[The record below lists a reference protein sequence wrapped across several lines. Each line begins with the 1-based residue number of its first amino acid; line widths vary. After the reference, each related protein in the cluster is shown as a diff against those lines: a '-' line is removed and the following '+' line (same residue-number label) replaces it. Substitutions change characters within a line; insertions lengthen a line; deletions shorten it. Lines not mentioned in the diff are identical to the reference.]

1 MSSAIA
7 RADHTCEGFRID
19 AECVL
24 VWMLV
29 GDTLC
34 AFVLHGSAALNE
46 ARSSL
51 YLDCTNTMHDLMA
64 IRSHRSILF

>member
-1 MSSAIA
+1 MSSANA
-7 RADHTCEGFRID
+7 RADHTCEGVRIG

-51 YLDCTNTMHDLMA
+51 Y
-64 IRSHRSILF
+64 F